1 MSVKCCLLIINY
13 TKKKQRTVLGVWP
26 DQSVSDAGDFSTF
39 SRWRCVS
46 TNCLHGRFLARSPT
60 SLSLVLTQHVTKR
73 VKAKKNKHIKQQ
85 CAQIND
91 SCKVSD
97 RVSIFL
103 HSALISFTES
113 WFALHRV
120 NRDVSLVLWQT
131 GGLRCN
137 TNTQT
142 HKHAEIIDSLSD
154 FIS

>member
-13 TKKKQRTVLGVWP
+13 TKKQRTVLGVWP

-39 SRWRCVS
+39 SRCRCVS

-73 VKAKKNKHIKQQ
+73 VKAKKNKRIKQQ
-85 CAQIND
+85 CAQIKTTRAKCQTEFTFF
-91 SCKVSD
+91 STVH
-97 RVSIFL
+97 L
-103 HSALISFTES
+103 SALQS

-120 NRDVSLVLWQT
+120 NRDASLVLWQT
-131 GGLRCN
+131 GGLRRN